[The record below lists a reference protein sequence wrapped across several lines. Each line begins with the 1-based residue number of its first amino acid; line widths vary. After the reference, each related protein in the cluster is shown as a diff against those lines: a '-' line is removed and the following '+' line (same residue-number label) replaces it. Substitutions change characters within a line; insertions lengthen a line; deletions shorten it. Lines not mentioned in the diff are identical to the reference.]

1 MDVRTW
7 AGEPFEELSP
17 SIERQ
22 ALHTE
27 NMTLARVR
35 FKEGAEVAPHAHEN
49 EQVVMVLEGSIRFRV
64 GDEEAVVSAGQSV
77 SIPSN
82 APHSTEALEPSLVL
96 DFFSPRR
103 EDWIRGDDAYL
114 RG

>member
-1 MDVRTW
+1 VDVRTW
-7 AGEPFEELSP
+7 DGEPFEELNP
-17 SIERQ
+17 AIGRQ
-22 ALHTE
+22 TLHTE
-27 NMTLARVR
+27 NMTIARVR
-35 FKEGAEVAPHAHEN
+35 FEQGAEVAPHEHEN
-49 EQVVMVLEGSIRFRV
+49 EQVVMVLEGSMRFKV
-64 GDEEAVVSAGQSV
+64 GDEEAIVSAGQSV

-82 APHSTEALEPSLVL
+82 LPHSTEALEASLVL